1 MPPLKTDIEFKKRLK
16 KVLIR
21 YGALLTIGFIYL
33 AITLYVGYGV
43 RCVFNKYTG
52 LQCPGCGAT
61 RMAMAL
67 AKLQFVAAFKYNAFL
82 FITGPFILGSIIFN
96 EVRFVRTGQHPS
108 SKWRTVMIVLL
119 ILALIYGVLRNI
131 FPI

>member
-1 MPPLKTDIEFKKRLK
+1 MPSLKTDIEFKKRLK
-16 KVLIR
+16 KVALR
-21 YGALLTIGFIYL
+21 YGLILAIGFIYL
-33 AITLYVGYGV
+33 VINLFVGYGIP
-43 RCVFNKYTG
+43 CVFNKITG

-67 AKLQFVAAFKYNAFL
+67 AKFQFVAAFKYNAFL

-96 EVRFVRTGQHPS
+96 EVRFVRTGQRPS
-108 SKWRTVMIVLL
+108 GKWGIAMIVML

-131 FPI
+131 LPI

>member
-16 KVLIR
+16 RVLIR

-33 AITLYVGYGV
+33 MINLFVGYGIP
-43 RCVFNKYTG
+43 CVFNKCTG

-67 AKLQFVAAFKYNAFL
+67 AGFDFVSAFKYNAFL
-82 FITGPFILGSIIFN
+82 FVTGPFILGSIIFN
-96 EVRFVRTGQHPS
+96 EVRFVRTGHRPS
-108 SKWRTVMIVLL
+108 SKWGAVMIVML
-119 ILALIYGVLRNI
+119 ILALIYGVLRNV